1 VLIQEFNP
9 ARILLIRLARLGDV
23 ILLVSAIKLLRRNF
37 PRSHIA
43 ALVGHRCAPILEMC
57 AAIDEV
63 VPVDRVAMRDGS
75 KLAAIRDILG
85 LAETIRRARYE
96 LAIDFHGFRE
106 TNLLTWYSQ
115 AKWRLGLKRTHGSY
129 LSFCF
134 NIEPVLEDKSLHVAE
149 VFRSLLK
156 PLGVNSHNEQFCLD
170 LAAED
175 LREADEFLLSSQVP
189 SRSFLVGF
197 NVGAGSPGRMWPKE
211 SFAALARQLIR
222 QNGARVIFFSG
233 PQDGGYCHE
242 VARLTND
249 PHTLVANS
257 LSLRLLAGLISRC
270 RLFVSNDTGPM
281 HLGPATGVPT
291 LGLFSLGHPEHYRPL
306 GPHSRFLQRHP
317 LEALQVE
324 EVYETVLEMIRTS
337 S

>member
-1 VLIQEFNP
+1 MAIQDFNP

-23 ILLVSAIKLLRRNF
+23 ILLVSAIKLLRRSF

-43 ALVGHRCAPILEMC
+43 VLVGHRCAPILEMC
-57 AAIDEV
+57 AAVDEV
-63 VPVDRVAMRDGS
+63 IAVDRVAMRDGS
-75 KLAAIRDILG
+75 RLAAIRDILA
-85 LAETIRRARYE
+85 LAERIRKAHYD

-134 NIEPVLEDKSLHVAE
+134 NIEPVLEDKSRHVAG
-149 VFRSLLK
+149 VFRSLLV
-156 PLGVNSHNEQFCLD
+156 PLGISIHDEQVCLD

-175 LREADEFLLSSQVP
+175 LRAANDFLLGFNVASDS
-189 SRSFLVGF
+189 LLMGF

-211 SFAALARQLIR
+211 NFAALARKIIR
-222 QNGARVIFFSG
+222 QHGARVIFFSG
-233 PQDGGYCHE
+233 PQDSGYCQN
-242 VARLTND
+242 VAELTND
-249 PHTLVANS
+249 PHALAANS
-257 LSLRLLAGLISRC
+257 VSLRLLTALISRC
-270 RLFVSNDTGPM
+270 KLFISNDTGPM
-281 HLGPATGVPT
+281 HLGPAAGVPT
-291 LGLFSLGHPEHYRPL
+291 LGLFSLGRPEHYRPL

-317 LEALQVE
+317 IEELQVE
-324 EVYETVLEMIRTS
+324 EVYEMVSEMIRTS